1 MNRVLSSVSHVGYRF
16 FVLILVTGLAY
27 LFATVS
33 WQYCLGDKRKD
44 VSLGRLYLIR
54 HVGETFTL
62 FNPAS
67 VVGGDS
73 LKAVILSRYGINTK
87 RAAASVLLSRL
98 VMMASQLTLFI
109 SSFITLMFQMPALR
123 LMDSSAHVAGVLP
136 FLSSRSKSLRL
147 KVQTFLRE
155 VPPLIRENK
164 KYMILSVLFAI
175 LHWIFGALEFYFIL
189 KFLNIDITIV
199 QAMVIDLG
207 VVFFKTAGAFIPG
220 QIGFEEY
227 GNKIMLSIVGVNS
240 DEVWITASILRR
252 ARQIVW
258 IGIAAAFYFLFIG
271 KKNQVNEN
279 QVNEEID
286 Y

>member
-27 LFATVS
+27 LFATIS

-199 QAMVIDLG
+199 QALVIDLG

>member
-1 MNRVLSSVSHVGYRF
+1 
-16 FVLILVTGLAY
+16 
-27 LFATVS
+27 
-33 WQYCLGDKRKD
+33 
-44 VSLGRLYLIR
+44 
-54 HVGETFTL
+54 
-62 FNPAS
+62 
-67 VVGGDS
+67 
-73 LKAVILSRYGINTK
+73 
-87 RAAASVLLSRL
+87 
-98 VMMASQLTLFI
+98 
-109 SSFITLMFQMPALR
+109 MPALR
-123 LMDSSAHVAGVLP
+123 LLDSNTHAAGILP

-155 VPPLIRENK
+155 VPPLIRQNK
-164 KYMILSVLFAI
+164 KYMVLSVLFAV

-199 QAMVIDLG
+199 QALVIDLG

-258 IGIAAAFYFLFIG
+258 IGVAAVFYFLFIG
-271 KKNQVNEN
+271 KRKTLADTEPDLLEDDELSSSNT
-279 QVNEEID
+279 
-286 Y
+286 

>member
-1 MNRVLSSVSHVGYRF
+1 
-16 FVLILVTGLAY
+16 
-27 LFATVS
+27 
-33 WQYCLGDKRKD
+33 
-44 VSLGRLYLIR
+44 
-54 HVGETFTL
+54 
-62 FNPAS
+62 
-67 VVGGDS
+67 
-73 LKAVILSRYGINTK
+73 
-87 RAAASVLLSRL
+87 
-98 VMMASQLTLFI
+98 
-109 SSFITLMFQMPALR
+109 MPALR
-123 LMDSSAHVAGVLP
+123 LLDSNAHVAGILP

-155 VPPLIRENK
+155 VPPLIRQNK
-164 KYMILSVLFAI
+164 KYMVLSVLFAV

-199 QAMVIDLG
+199 QALVIDLG

-258 IGIAAAFYFLFIG
+258 IGVAAVFYFLFIG
-271 KKNQVNEN
+271 KRKTLADTEPDLLEDDELSSSNT
-279 QVNEEID
+279 
-286 Y
+286 

>member
-27 LFATVS
+27 LFAAIS
-33 WQYCLGDKRKD
+33 WQYCLGDKRKE

-54 HVGETFTL
+54 HIGETFTL

-73 LKAVILSRYGINTK
+73 LKAVILSRYGISTK

-109 SSFITLMFQMPALR
+109 STFITLMFQMPALR
-123 LMDSSAHVAGVLP
+123 LTDSNVHVSGVLP
-136 FLSSRSKSLRL
+136 FLAGRSKSLRR

-189 KFLNIDITIV
+189 KFLNIDISIV
-199 QAMVIDLG
+199 QALVIDLG

-258 IGIAAAFYFLFIG
+258 IGVAAAFYFLFIA
-271 KKNQVNEN
+271 KKNQVKEN
-279 QVNEEID
+279 QINEEID